1 MIKSYFSELFDQCGT
16 WDMKAIFEGALSDYN
31 PAGEGE
37 IQQNNFKGLFSVK
50 DNFKGLF
57 SVRENS
63 LWAIESKWDEL
74 IKTETEVK
82 PTHFISPGLGIP
94 EQKQFF
100 SHGAFL
106 TGRAHQMEI
115 DKNIF

>member
-16 WDMKAIFEGALSDYN
+16 WDMKAILEGALSDYN

-37 IQQNNFKGLFSVK
+37 IQQN
-50 DNFKGLF
+50 NFKGLF

-82 PTHFISPGLGIP
+82 PTHFISPGLLGIP